1 MPRGRRQVLLSI
13 TKINSS
19 SNQAKKGHSA
29 KGYLHYLGGP
39 MDTTR
44 QRGDFD
50 DYARG
55 PDGDLGPPPFWTG
68 GGAALLGLFDHAERE
83 HVERLAKGFH
93 PLSGEALVKGA
104 GDNHVMGLDM
114 TFSAVKDV
122 SAIFAGAD
130 KATRDALIACLQ
142 DSAKSALAHVESNS
156 ITRHGQGGR
165 IKQQAGA
172 TISACYT
179 HFSSRAGEPQLHIHG
194 FFFNLA
200 KRKNSKEWSALEHRA
215 QFEAKIATGI
225 LFRVELASRL
235 RGLGFDVEPAGP
247 YFTIRGI
254 DQGQRDALST
264 RSKQIAEYMRECGM
278 LEADGAVARE
288 IAALNTRSA
297 KAEPSLPD
305 LLQSFKEM
313 AAKLGLTP
321 EAVASMRTGRDKTV
335 HPDIE
340 TPFEIDRDA
349 VLAELLESQS
359 CATAQDALALI
370 CEKAMGHW
378 NAEECL
384 AELEKFLA
392 HSNVVQ
398 LGRTEHLTE
407 IFTSKATLDLE
418 ASISAAVERLSL
430 DRAHRVA
437 RSVVGHEFD
446 RLEQE
451 LKAKLGVGVSLDQQ
465 RAAAM
470 HIACDTGRHAFVEG
484 WAGTGKTTL
493 LKALG
498 VAYAAAGFNV
508 SGCCQSAAASLNLAR
523 EADIPSRTIASMLLS
538 LQKGRMKLDSKSILI
553 LDEAGMVGSREFG
566 LLQAEAIKAGA
577 KLVSVGDAKQLQ
589 PIDAGGIFRALASR
603 HGKAEIS
610 NIQRQRTDFSPLLA
624 WLDARGSLSKIQVQ
638 ALRETPEEAR
648 LQALESICAGD
659 AKLARAFEKWRDR
672 YDFAWMRKAVELF
685 AMGEARAGLK
695 MLDERGRLKLVSGH
709 SATVAQLIEAW
720 DQDKAAL
727 PQKAIIAGTRAEV
740 AELNAM
746 ARAALVER
754 GIVRDADGIEAEIIH
769 RDDTTDIKRF
779 APGDRIVFTKNDRS
793 LGVSNGVAATVVV
806 IERAA
811 AGAMLVVEL
820 DEPNER
826 QEKIVRIPASF
837 GRFDHAFCLTNHK
850 SQGRTFESAYVL
862 VNPRMADREWSYVA
876 ASRSRFA
883 TTLYA
888 NLGALGAVD
897 PESHQHQD
905 GALSER
911 GKALDALAFGMS
923 RSRAKG
929 TTLDYEAPIV
939 KPVNSRASSPRWATS
954 FQKLIATAIG
964 RVRSGARLFG
974 LTANGNAKASA
985 GLGSRTNV
993 GAISPATCSVRF
1005 SPLPTCLPSSSKD
1018 LAMSSTTD
1026 LPGSPQRKVQHKK
1039 PPATRLGEHEL
1050 GLSR

>member
-1 MPRGRRQVLLSI
+1 MLSI
-13 TKINSS
+13 TKINSA
-19 SNQAKKGHSA
+19 SNQAKKGQSS

-39 MDTTR
+39 KDTTR

-55 PDGDLGPPPFWTG
+55 QDEGLGPPPFWTG
-68 GGAALLGLFDHAERE
+68 GGAALLGLSGQAERE
-83 HVERLAKGFH
+83 HVEHLAKGFH
-93 PLSGEALVKGA
+93 PISGEALVKGA

-130 KATRDALIACLQ
+130 KETRDALITCLQ
-142 DSAKSALAHVESNS
+142 GSAKSALAYVENNS
-156 ITRHGQGGR
+156 TTRHGQGGR
-165 IKQQAGA
+165 VKQQAGA

-200 KRKNSKEWSALEHRA
+200 KRKNSEEWSALEHRA

-235 RGLGFDVEPAGP
+235 RGLGFEVEPAGP

-264 RSKQIAEYMRECGM
+264 RSKQIAEYVRECGM
-278 LEADGAVARE
+278 LGTDGAVARE
-288 IAALNTRSA
+288 IAALNTRAA

-305 LLQSFKEM
+305 LLESFKEM

-321 EAVASMRTGRDKTV
+321 EAIASMQTGRGKAGEETGQ
-335 HPDIE
+335 PEIE

-349 VLAELLESQS
+349 VLAELMESQS

-370 CEKAMGHW
+370 CEKAMGQW
-378 NAEECL
+378 SAEECL
-384 AELEKFLA
+384 AELEQFMA
-392 HSNVVQ
+392 YSNVVQ

-430 DRAHRVA
+430 DRAHQVA
-437 RSVVGHEFD
+437 RSIVGHEFD

-465 RAAAM
+465 RAAAL

-523 EADIPSRTIASMLLS
+523 EADIPSRTIASLLLS

-566 LLQAEAIKAGA
+566 LLQAEAMKAGA

-589 PIDAGGIFRALASR
+589 PIDAGGIFRALAIR

-610 NIQRQRTDFSPLLA
+610 NIQRQRTDFSPLLN
-624 WLDARGSLSKIQVQ
+624 WLDARGSLTKIQIQ
-638 ALRETPEEAR
+638 ALGEAPEEAR
-648 LQALESICAGD
+648 LQALESICSGD

-672 YDFAWMRKAVELF
+672 YDFEWMRKAVELF
-685 AMGEARAGLK
+685 ATGEARAGLE
-695 MLDERGRLKLVSGH
+695 MLDKRGRLKLVSGH
-709 SATVAQLIEAW
+709 SATVAQLVEAW

-740 AELNAM
+740 AELNAK

-793 LGVSNGVAATVVV
+793 LGISNGVAASIAA

-811 AGAMLVVEL
+811 AGVMLVVEL

-883 TTLYA
+883 TTIYA
-888 NLGALGAVD
+888 NLGALGAGD
-897 PESHQHQD
+897 PESHQQQD
-905 GALSER
+905 GAPSER
-911 GKALDALAFGMS
+911 SKAMDVLAFGMR

-929 TTLDYEAPIV
+929 TTLDYESPKAPA
-939 KPVNSRASSPRWATS
+939 SASSPRWATS
-954 FQKLIATAIG
+954 FRNLISRAI
-964 RVRSGARLFG
+964 RRMRSDSRPFG
-974 LTANGNAKASA
+974 PTANGIASPNIMA
-985 GLGSRTNV
+985 NV
-993 GAISPATCSVRF
+993 GAISPAPCSIRF
-1005 SPLPTCLPSSSKD
+1005 SPLSTWLPSSPIG
-1018 LAMSSTTD
+1018 LAVHSNT
-1026 LPGSPQRKVQHKK
+1026 GSRGSLHGQVPYKR
-1039 PPATRLGEHEL
+1039 PPATLLGEPEF
-1050 GLSR
+1050 GLVR